1 MRSGNRLL
9 LKLRPLEDGR
19 GTQLSLCGPLW
30 TELSPRELR
39 RLLSMLAFWS
49 GSPVSV
55 VLFVDGQGEWCERWG
70 DALAAVP
77 GRHLE
82 VEFRLGPG
90 DSSGAGG

>member
-1 MRSGNRLL
+1 MRSETRLL
-9 LKLRPLEDGR
+9 LRLRSLEDGC

-39 RLLSMLAFWS
+39 RLLSMLAFSS
-49 GSPVSV
+49 GSSVSV
-55 VLFVDGQGEWCERWG
+55 VLFVDGQGDWCERWG

-82 VEFRLGPG
+82 VEVRLEPAP
-90 DSSGAGG
+90 AGES